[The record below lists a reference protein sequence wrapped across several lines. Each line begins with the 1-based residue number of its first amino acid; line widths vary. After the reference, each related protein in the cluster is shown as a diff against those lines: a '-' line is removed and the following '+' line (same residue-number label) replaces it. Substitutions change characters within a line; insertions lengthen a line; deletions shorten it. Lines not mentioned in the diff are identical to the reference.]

1 MIGKAREVRM
11 REKSDTIRRDVNFIT
26 KSKKLQWLQTRRRV
40 GSRRLLVRTVGLHKM
55 LLQRESGGER
65 T

>member
-40 GSRRLLVRTVGLHKM
+40 
-55 LLQRESGGER
+55 E
-65 T
+65 